1 MDFGYGHFRGPHH
14 NRHNNAINSALDSFD
29 DIRSCLMDKSGFDN
43 SKEGCKKKVWFADDK
58 GLALTHVKI
67 MSEPSNCP
75 PKWTD
80 EFLAQVIKG
89 VKPNPT
95 SDVHWTVQFAQP
107 ASDYLAFRDKIQKNN
122 VSLEN
127 VIVREGDD
135 TITGTIKVK
144 NIAFDKEVFVRV
156 TFDKWSSSQDIY
168 AIFAPSG
175 IQSGNSQ
182 YDTFSFSLCVPSS
195 AAKFGTMEFC
205 VCYKCSGEEF
215 WDNNEGENY
224 KLAAMSQKLS
234 PIVDTYSK
242 KTSDAL
248 QVNINAWSEFA
259 SWNHLITE
267 GPYCNKN
274 LGNEVCERQLKD
286 SGLFNEKT

>member
-1 MDFGYGHFRGPHH
+1 MPIDLEMILSASPPIFSTTSFMDFGYGHFR
-14 NRHNNAINSALDSFD
+14 NNNNIHNNAINSALDTYGD
-29 DIRSCLMDKSGFDN
+29 VRSCVMDKPDFDN
-43 SKEGCKKKVWFADDK
+43 GRDGGKKRVWFADDK

-80 EFLAQVIKG
+80 EFLAQVVKG

-95 SDVHWTVQFAQP
+95 SDIQWTAQFAQP

-135 TITGTIKVK
+135 TVTGTIKVK

-156 TFDKWSSSQDIY
+156 TFDKWVSSQDI
-168 AIFAPSG
+168 AASFSPSG

-182 YDTFSFSLCVPSS
+182 FDTFSFALCIPSS
-195 AAKFGTMEFC
+195 AVKFETVEFC
-205 VCYKCSGEEF
+205 VCYKCSGVEY
-215 WDNNEGENY
+215 WDSNNGENY
-224 KLAAMSQKLS
+224 VLAAVSQKS
-234 PIVDTYSK
+234 PVLCPTYAK
-242 KTSDAL
+242 RVSDAL
-248 QVNINAWSEFA
+248 QVNINSWSEFA
-259 SWNHLITE
+259 SWNHLVTE
-267 GPYCNKN
+267 GPYW
-274 LGNEVCERQLKD
+274 
-286 SGLFNEKT
+286 

>member
-1 MDFGYGHFRGPHH
+1 MPIDLEMILSASPPIFNTPSFMDFGYGHFRDLHQN
-14 NRHNNAINSALDSFD
+14 NRHNNFSSAFD
-29 DIRSCLMDKSGFDN
+29 TLGDLGSCLMEKSDYDN
-43 SKEGCKKKVWFADDK
+43 SREGKKRVWFADDK

-95 SDVHWTVQFAQP
+95 SDIQWTVQFAQP
-107 ASDYLAFRDKIQKNN
+107 ASDYLAFRDKIQVNN

-135 TITGTIKVK
+135 TITGTIKVR

-156 TFDKWSSSQDIY
+156 TFDKWCTSQDI
-168 AIFAPSG
+168 AASFAPSG
-175 IQSGNSQ
+175 ILSGNSQ
-182 YDTFSFSLCVPSS
+182 YDTFSFTLCIPHS
-195 AAKFGTMEFC
+195 AVKFETVEFC
-205 VCYKCSGEEF
+205 VCYKCNGQEY
-215 WDNNEGENY
+215 WDNNNGENY
-224 KLAAMSQKLS
+224 KLAAVSSKDPSS
-234 PIVDTYSK
+234 PITYTK
-242 KTSDAL
+242 KVTDAL
-248 QVNINAWSEFA
+248 QVNINSWSEFA

-267 GPYCNKN
+267 GPYW
-274 LGNEVCERQLKD
+274 
-286 SGLFNEKT
+286 